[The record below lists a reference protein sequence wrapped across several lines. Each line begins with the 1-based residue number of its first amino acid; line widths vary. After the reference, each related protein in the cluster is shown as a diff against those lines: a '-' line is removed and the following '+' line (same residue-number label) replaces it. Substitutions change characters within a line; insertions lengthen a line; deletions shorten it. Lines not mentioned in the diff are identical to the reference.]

1 MKFVLRKECNF
12 EVRGK
17 MRSGLR
23 LKTTKRKTLVSVRPP
38 DWSHNLRA
46 LQVNLILEAT
56 RLVS

>member
-12 EVRGK
+12 EVKGK

-23 LKTTKRKTLVSVRPP
+23 LKTTKRKTLVSVRPA

-46 LQVNLILEAT
+46 LQVNLILKAT